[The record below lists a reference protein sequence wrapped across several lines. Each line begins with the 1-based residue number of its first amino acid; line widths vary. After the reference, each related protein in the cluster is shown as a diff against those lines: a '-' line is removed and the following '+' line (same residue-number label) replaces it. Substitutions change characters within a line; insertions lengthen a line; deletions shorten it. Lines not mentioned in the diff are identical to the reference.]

1 MDGPRSQ
8 VDILLVED
16 EPGDARLIEHHLQGQ
31 ARGPFDPPTLTH
43 VRSLVA
49 GLDELG
55 EGSYDLLL
63 LDLGLP
69 ETTGLD
75 TLDRYLRRAEE
86 TADIPSIPVVVLTGL
101 NDSEVAL
108 QAVERG
114 AQDYL
119 VKDNV
124 DANSL
129 DRTIR
134 HALERHQQE
143 RELTIMKQV
152 LTRVLR
158 HNIRND
164 VSALRGRAEVL
175 SERTDRELEDHA
187 ETILD
192 LCDGLIDI
200 SEKARAVESIVEYD
214 EGPRRQSL
222 PGVFDRSLDEV
233 RARYPSATI
242 AVDRDGAP
250 DVWAHPALDD
260 AVTNLVESLLSHA
273 TDEEPRL
280 DLTVTVDDTEV
291 AVQVDGNGATVPQ
304 TEVEAIRAGE
314 ETALKHAS
322 GVGLWVAYLV
332 VDRSNGDIAFNT
344 DAGTAATL
352 ALPRATDGDG

>member
-1 MDGPRSQ
+1 MEGARSQ
-8 VDILLVED
+8 LDILLIED
-16 EPGDARLIEHHLQGQ
+16 EPGDARLIEHHLQGR
-31 ARGPFDPPTLTH
+31 AHGPFDPPTLTH
-43 VRSLVA
+43 VRSLAA
-49 GLDELG
+49 GLGELS
-55 EGSYDLLL
+55 EESYDLLL

-75 TLDRYLRRAEE
+75 TLDRYMRRADENP
-86 TADIPSIPVVVLTGL
+86 DIPSIPVVVLTGL

-108 QAVERG
+108 KAVERG

-124 DANSL
+124 DGNSL

-164 VSALRGRAEVL
+164 ISAVRGRAEVL
-175 SERTDRELEDHA
+175 SERGERELEDHA

-200 SEKARAVESIVEYD
+200 SEKARAVESVVEYD

-222 PGVFDRSLDEV
+222 AGVLDRSLDEV
-233 RARYPSATI
+233 RARHPAATI
-242 AVDRDGAP
+242 AVDRDGSP
-250 DVWAHPALDD
+250 DVWGHPDIDD
-260 AVTNLVESLLSHA
+260 AVGNVLENLLSHA
-273 TDEEPRL
+273 TSEEPRV
-280 DLTVTVDDTEV
+280 DLGVTADDETVHI
-291 AVQVDGNGATVPQ
+291 AIDGNGATVPR

-322 GVGLWVAYLV
+322 GVGLWLAYLV
-332 VDRSNGDIAFNT
+332 LDRSGGAMQFNP
-344 DAGTAATL
+344 DPETAVEL
-352 ALPRATDGDG
+352 RLPRATDDG